1 MKLTF
6 VALLLLIGI
15 HTFGQPVV
23 GIQMGSVGK
32 QARADLPGT
41 LKKLNEWGIRELEGG
56 LPRGMEADAYLKL
69 LKENNLTLIAV
80 GSNFNELDSFPQRVA
95 DRAKA
100 VKAKQVICYWIPHTG
115 DDFTIEDAKRG
126 VEVFNR
132 AGKLLSENGLTFG
145 YHAHGYEFRPYE
157 GATLFDYIAKNLD
170 PRYANFQMDVF
181 WIKQSGTDPVALLNK
196 YPNRFISMH
205 LKDRLKGMPDSN
217 NGRADVEKA
226 NVVLGT
232 GDVNIEAI
240 VKAGMKAGIK
250 HYFIE
255 DESSRQFEQ
264 VPLSAKYV
272 ASIKP

>member
-1 MKLTF
+1 MKKILF
-6 VALLLLIGI
+6 VLSLFITA
-15 HTFGQPVV
+15 HAFGQPVI
-23 GIQMGSVGK
+23 GLQMGSVGK

-41 LKKLNEWGIRELEGG
+41 LKKLNEWGVKELEGG
-56 LPRGMEADAYLKL
+56 LPRGIEVADYLKL
-69 LKENNLTLIAV
+69 LKENGLTIVAV
-80 GSNFNELDSFPQRVA
+80 GANFDSLANDPVKIA
-95 DRAKA
+95 NRAKA
-100 VKAKQVICYWIPHTG
+100 LGVKQVICYWVPHTG
-115 DDFTIEDAKRG
+115 DDFTIEDAKKG
-126 VEVFNR
+126 VSVFNS
-132 AGKLLSENGLTFG
+132 AGEVLAKNGLALG

-157 GATLFDYIAKNLD
+157 GGTLFDYMAKNMD
-170 PRYANFQMDVF
+170 PKFANFQMDVF

-240 VKAGMKAGIK
+240 VRAGNKAGIK

-255 DESSRQFEQ
+255 DESSRQWEQ
-264 VPLSAKYV
+264 VPQSIAFLKTIKY
-272 ASIKP
+272 

>member
-1 MKLTF
+1 MKIIIS
-6 VALLLLIGI
+6 ALLFLVSVC
-15 HTFGQPVV
+15 TFGQPVI
-23 GIQMGSVGK
+23 GLQMGSVGK
-32 QARADLPGT
+32 QAKADLPGT

-56 LPRGMEADAYLKL
+56 LPQGMAADDYLKL
-69 LKENNLTLIAV
+69 LKENNLTLVAV
-80 GSNFNELDSFPQRVA
+80 GAGFEELEKDPQKVI
-95 DRAKA
+95 DRARSLG
-100 VKAKQVICYWIPHTG
+100 AKQVICYWIPHNG
-115 DDFTIEDAKRG
+115 DDFTIEDAKKG
-126 VEVFNR
+126 VAVFNK
-132 AGKLLSENGLTFG
+132 AGELLQKNGLAFG

-157 GATLFDYIAKNLD
+157 NGTLFDYIAANLD

-240 VKAGMKAGIK
+240 VKAGHKAGIK

-264 VPLSAKYV
+264 VPQSAAYLKT
-272 ASIKP
+272 IKF